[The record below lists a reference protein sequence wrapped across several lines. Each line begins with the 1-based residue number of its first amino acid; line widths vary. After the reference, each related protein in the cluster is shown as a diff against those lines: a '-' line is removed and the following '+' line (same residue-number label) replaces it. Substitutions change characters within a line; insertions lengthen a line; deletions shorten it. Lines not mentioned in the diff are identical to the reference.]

1 MRIERENCVGL
12 VIDVQEKLVPAMHKM
27 DKTLGHLKR
36 LILGLQELS
45 VPLLFTQQYSK
56 GLGETIPDVSTLIG
70 GFSYIEKDTFS
81 CCDEPSFVE
90 ALKQKDVQ
98 HVIIAGIE
106 SHVCVLQTAID
117 LKAAGYSP
125 VVVADCITSRSKSD
139 VRIALQR
146 FAYEGIMVASM
157 ESVLFELTRTSKAP
171 EFKSI
176 SKLVK

>member
-1 MRIERENCVGL
+1 MRIEREKCAGL
-12 VIDVQEKLVPAMHKM
+12 IIDVQEKLVPAMHKK
-27 DKTLGHLKR
+27 DKMLDRLKR
-36 LILGLQELS
+36 LVLGLQELS
-45 VPLLFTQQYSK
+45 VPLLFTQQYTK
-56 GLGETIPDVSTLIG
+56 GLGATIPDVSTLIG
-70 GFSYIEKDTFS
+70 GFSYMEKYAFS
-81 CCDEPSFVE
+81 CCDEPTFVE
-90 ALKQKDVQ
+90 ALKQQEVQ

-117 LKAAGYSP
+117 LKTAGYSP

-139 VRIALQR
+139 VKIALQR
-146 FAYEGIMVASM
+146 FAHEGIMVASM